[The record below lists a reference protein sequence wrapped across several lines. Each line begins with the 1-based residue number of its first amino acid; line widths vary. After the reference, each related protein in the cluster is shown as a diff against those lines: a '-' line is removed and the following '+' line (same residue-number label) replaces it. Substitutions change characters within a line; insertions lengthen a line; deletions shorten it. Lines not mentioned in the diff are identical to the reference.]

1 MDINK
6 HAYFGGGCFWCT
18 EAVYKNLKGVIGVF
32 PGYSGGKIKNPS
44 YKEVCTG
51 ETGHAETVK
60 IVYNPSII
68 SYELLLEIFFATHNP
83 TTLNRQGNDIGSH
96 YRSVIFFDN
105 ANEKNIAEKYINRL
119 NKEIYLN
126 SNIVTEVI
134 KFDNFYEAE
143 DYHWNYFNLNKAQP
157 YCSIVISPKIQKF
170 KKNYNDKLK
179 L

>member
-6 HAYFGGGCFWCT
+6 HAYFAGGCFWCT
-18 EAVYKNLKGVIGVF
+18 EAIYKNLKGVIGVF
-32 PGYSGGKIKNPS
+32 PGYSGGKTKNPS

-60 IVYNPSII
+60 VVYDPSII
-68 SYELLLEIFFATHNP
+68 SYELLLEIFFATHDP
-83 TTLNRQGNDIGSH
+83 TTLNRQGNDVGSH

-105 ANEKNIAEKYINRL
+105 PNEKNIAEKYINIL

-126 SNIVTEVI
+126 SNIVTEVV

-143 DYHWNYFNLNKAQP
+143 DYHWNYFNLNKAHP

-170 KKNYNDKLK
+170 KKNYNEKLK

>member
-6 HAYFGGGCFWCT
+6 HAYFAGGCFWCT
-18 EAVYKNLKGVIGVF
+18 EAIYKNLKGVIGVF

-126 SNIVTEVI
+126 SNIVTEVV

-170 KKNYNDKLK
+170 KKTYNDKLK

>member
-51 ETGHAETVK
+51 ETGHTETVK
-60 IVYNPSII
+60 IVYDPSII
-68 SYELLLEIFFATHNP
+68 SYELLLEIFFATHDP
-83 TTLNRQGNDIGSH
+83 TTLNRQGNDVGSH

-105 ANEKNIAEKYINRL
+105 PNEKNIAEKYINRL

-126 SNIVTEVI
+126 SNIVTEVV

-170 KKNYNDKLK
+170 KKTYNDKLK

>member
-170 KKNYNDKLK
+170 KKTYNDKLK

>member
-6 HAYFGGGCFWCT
+6 HAYFAGGCFWCT
-18 EAVYKNLKGVIGVF
+18 EAIYKNLKGVIGVF
-32 PGYSGGKIKNPS
+32 PGYSGGKIKDPS

-126 SNIVTEVI
+126 SNIVTEVV

-170 KKNYNDKLK
+170 KKTYNDKLK

>member
-6 HAYFGGGCFWCT
+6 HAYFAGGCFWCT
-18 EAVYKNLKGVIGVF
+18 EAIYKNLKGVIGVF
-32 PGYSGGKIKNPS
+32 PGYSGGKTKNPS

-60 IVYNPSII
+60 VVYDPSII
-68 SYELLLEIFFATHNP
+68 SYELLLEIFFATHDP
-83 TTLNRQGNDIGSH
+83 TTLNRQGNDVGSH

-105 ANEKNIAEKYINRL
+105 PNEKNIAEKYINIL

-126 SNIVTEVI
+126 SNIVTEVV